1 MKFTKRQTEYL
12 KSRIDN
18 ICNMMQEDPDRNFWA
33 IVASTG
39 LTFQDDLR
47 ELKEFAKAY
56 NKKVFKLLSK

>member
-18 ICNMMQEDPDRNFWA
+18 ICNMMQEDPDRNFWT